1 MKTNIK
7 EEQTSKLKGE
17 EGACLLGINNTT
29 DQEPTL
35 VGIQSALELVF
46 KDESTRPSRRA
57 WDEWRA
63 KGYYPYVKIGKR
75 VFINPV
81 KAREAILKRFTIE
94 ARPIEEFI

>member
-1 MKTNIK
+1 MAT
-7 EEQTSKLKGE
+7 T
-17 EGACLLGINNTT
+17 INNTT

-81 KAREAILKRFTIE
+81 DARRALEAKFTIE
-94 ARPIEEFI
+94 AK